1 MDLGTWIL
9 DLGSWNLDLGTWIL
23 DLGTWILDLGTWN
36 LDPGTKNIVN
46 KNNYL
51 PVAIGAIAVFFLSA
65 PSLAQKKNPPAPV
78 ELATAETMDIAP
90 VIEVAGTVISRDDAQ
105 LSAEVAGRITW
116 MAEVGQFMEKG
127 EAVTTIDDSRL
138 KLQKLEAES
147 NVKAAQT
154 RIGYLAKESK
164 RLKQMARK
172 KHTSQ
177 TVLEQTLSDHDVAL
191 AELDAAKAQLA
202 LINDNLEKT
211 NVSAPFN
218 GYVTERNKMPGEH
231 VKIADEVLH
240 LVGIENIEIEA
251 SAPLM
256 YVRYV
261 QKGTELQVKNRDH
274 QATANVS
281 SLVSVGTGQ
290 SRQFIMRLAINQQ
303 GSTEAGQRN
312 WIPGMAVRV
321 SVPTKE
327 KVSSLVIPRDA
338 MVIRRD
344 GIYVFR
350 VNADNTVE
358 RIQVT
363 TGAAAGENIAISGEI
378 KDGDKIVIRGNERLI
393 PGQEV
398 KAAPSIQ

>member
-1 MDLGTWIL
+1 
-9 DLGSWNLDLGTWIL
+9 
-23 DLGTWILDLGTWN
+23 
-36 LDPGTKNIVN
+36 
-46 KNNYL
+46 
-51 PVAIGAIAVFFLSA
+51 
-65 PSLAQKKNPPAPV
+65 
-78 ELATAETMDIAP
+78 
-90 VIEVAGTVISRDDAQ
+90 
-105 LSAEVAGRITW
+105 
-116 MAEVGQFMEKG
+116 MAEVGQYIEKG
-127 EAVTTIDDSRL
+127 EAVASIDDSRL

-164 RLKQMARK
+164 RLKQMAK
-172 KHTSQ
+172 KQHTSQ
-177 TVLEQTLSDHDVAL
+177 TVLEQTLSDHEVAL

-231 VKIADEVLH
+231 VKVADEVLH

-261 QKGTELQVKNRDH
+261 QKGAELMVKNRD
-274 QATANVS
+274 QQTSANVS

-350 VNADNTVE
+350 VKADNTVE

-363 TGAAAGENIAISGEI
+363 TGAAAGGNIAISGAI
-378 KDGDKIVIRGNERLI
+378 KDGDKIVIRGNDRLL
-393 PGQEV
+393 PGQAV
-398 KAAPSIQ
+398 KAAASNP

>member
-1 MDLGTWIL
+1 M
-9 DLGSWNLDLGTWIL
+9 
-23 DLGTWILDLGTWN
+23 
-36 LDPGTKNIVN
+36 N

-51 PVAIGAIAVFFLSA
+51 PVAICAISVFFLSA
-65 PSLAQKKNPPAPV
+65 PSLAQKKDPAAPV
-78 ELATAETMDIAP
+78 ELATATTMEIAP

-116 MAEVGQFMEKG
+116 MAEVGQYVEKG
-127 EAVTTIDDSRL
+127 EAVATIDDSRL
-138 KLQKLEAES
+138 KLQKREAES
-147 NVKAAQT
+147 NVKAAKT
-154 RIGYLAKESK
+154 RIGYLGKESN
-164 RLKQMARK
+164 RLKQMAK
-172 KHTSQ
+172 KQHTSQ

-202 LINDNLEKT
+202 LISDSLEKT

-218 GYVTERNKMPGEH
+218 GYVTERYKMPGEH

-261 QKGTELQVKNRDH
+261 QKGTELQIKNRGH
-274 QATANVS
+274 QTNASVS

-303 GSTEAGQRN
+303 DSTETGQRN

-363 TGAAAGENIAISGEI
+363 TGAAAGENIAIIGEI
-378 KDGDKIVIRGNERLI
+378 KDGDKIVIRGNERLL
-393 PGQEV
+393 PGQKV
-398 KAAPSIQ
+398 KAATSNQ